1 MEHHTPASRF
11 EDLPFVGDPHSSS
24 PAPNWTLPAVGGYE
38 TGYATGAQ
46 MAHAFLDFMCCGLH
60 PGQYSFHLSRI
71 ILSFFV
77 RIDAEGG
84 LPALDAAQRS
94 VQLESLRG
102 QFFGFFNTV
111 STALAA
117 DSAVGDISAEEDWL
131 TEVDMSG
138 SCPSLERVHVILDQA
153 AAEYRRARPTAR
165 MFWFLFGMYQGRLLH
180 EKLNGVEPE
189 SFKAYLEEL

>member
-1 MEHHTPASRF
+1 MPHQPFPPRF
-11 EDLPFVGDPHSSS
+11 EDLPFVGDPNSS
-24 PAPNWTLPAVGGYE
+24 PAPNWILPAVGGYE
-38 TGYATGAQ
+38 AGYASGAE
-46 MAHAFLDFMCCGLH
+46 MAHTFLNFMCRCLH

-71 ILSFFV
+71 ILSFYV

-131 TEVDMSG
+131 TEVDMAGSG
-138 SCPSLERVHVILDQA
+138 ASLDRIHAIINHAPPS
-153 AAEYRRARPTAR
+153 YRNAHPIAR

-180 EKLNGVEPE
+180 EKLTCVEPA